1 MDTESLLAPA
11 GRLPVSAGG
20 SGPGGGER
28 HGVRTTKLDPAAL
41 AAAGVTPWPLV
52 MASLEQLGTWGIQAL
67 RLGLLSLLCES
78 IRAMARPGAT
88 AEHVARV
95 REYVDAL
102 AHLPWEPR

>member
-1 MDTESLLAPA
+1 VDTESLLAPA
-11 GRLPVSAGG
+11 GRLPL
-20 SGPGGGER
+20 SGPGGGGPSDR
-28 HGVRTTKLDPAAL
+28 HGARTTRLDPAAL

-52 MASLEQLGTWGIQAL
+52 LASLEQLGPWGIQAL

-88 AEHVARV
+88 ASHVTRI
-95 REYVDAL
+95 REYVEAL